1 VAPATGGGRYT
12 ALLSINPDTGAVQR
26 RALASPVS
34 IAGGTP
40 TLLDGAVYFTGTN
53 GTVTAVSAADGRQ
66 LWQRATGLESLSA
79 PVLSTAYG
87 RLYFATRIGSVV
99 ALDRGTGA
107 ELWHTTALDSTGA
120 GTDDGTDWPARLLL
134 IKDEIVATA
143 GLTAFSVNPDR

>member
-1 VAPATGGGRYT
+1 
-12 ALLSINPDTGAVQR
+12 
-26 RALASPVS
+26 VS

-143 GLTAFSVNPDR
+143 GLAAFSVNPDR